1 MQKAQLLKGILE
13 GCVLSII
20 SRGETYGYR
29 ILTELNENGFE
40 DLIEGTLYPLLTRL
54 EKNGLISC
62 TVQKS
67 PLGPSR
73 KYFSI
78 TPHGQQELQGFLDA
92 YQRMTSSVERITGC
106 RKEHSHETE

>member
-13 GCVLSII
+13 GCVLAII

-29 ILTELNENGFE
+29 ILSELNQNGFD

-54 EKNGLISC
+54 EKNVQISC
-62 TVQKS
+62 LIQKS
-67 PLGPSR
+67 PFGPSR

-78 TPHGQQELQGFLDA
+78 TPDGERALEEFTANYRQ
-92 YQRMTSSVERITGC
+92 MTASVDRLLLEQ
-106 RKEHSHETE
+106 RKENTDS

>member
-13 GCVLSII
+13 GCVLAII
-20 SRGETYGYR
+20 SRGETYGYQ
-29 ILTELNENGFE
+29 ILFELNQNGFE

-62 TVQKS
+62 RVQKS
-67 PLGPSR
+67 PFGPSR

-78 TPHGQQELQGFLDA
+78 TPEGERSLAEFVVAFRQ
-92 YQRMTSSVERITGC
+92 MTVSVDRLLPDQ
-106 RKEHSHETE
+106 RKENTDV

>member
-13 GCVLSII
+13 GCVLAII

-29 ILTELNENGFE
+29 ILSELNQNGFD

-54 EKNGLISC
+54 EKNGQISC
-62 TVQKS
+62 RVQKS
-67 PLGPSR
+67 PFGPSR

-78 TPHGQQELQGFLDA
+78 TPDGEHALEEFTANYRQ
-92 YQRMTSSVERITGC
+92 MTATVDRLLLEQ
-106 RKEHSHETE
+106 RKENTDA

>member
-1 MQKAQLLKGILE
+1 MQRAQLLKGILE

-54 EKNGLISC
+54 EKNGLIACS
-62 TVQKS
+62 VRKS

-78 TPHGQQELQGFLDA
+78 TPAGEHELQSFLDA
-92 YQRMTSSVERITGC
+92 YRCMTDSVERITKCG
-106 RKEHSHETE
+106 KESANETK

>member
-1 MQKAQLLKGILE
+1 MQRAQLLKGILE

-54 EKNGLISC
+54 EKNGLISS
-62 TVQKS
+62 TVRKS

-78 TPHGQQELQGFLDA
+78 TSVGEHELQSFLDA
-92 YQRMTSSVERITGC
+92 YRRMTDSVERITKY
-106 RKEHSHETE
+106 RKELSDETE